1 MLKYQLLHPEI
12 LQALASVG
20 HGSQV
25 LIADGNYPFV
35 TGASP
40 AARRVYLNL
49 APGMLSATDVLA
61 VLVEAIPVEAAHVMA
76 PASGEEPAVFEEF
89 RALLPGVDLKALGRF
104 EFYDAA
110 RGPDVALVIAT
121 GEQRIYANVLL
132 TIGVVSPTND
142 ERPTTNDQR

>member
-1 MLKYQLLHPEI
+1 MLKYRLLHPEI
-12 LQALASVG
+12 LAALGTAG

-40 AARRVYLNL
+40 AARHVYLNL
-49 APGMLSATDVLA
+49 APGLLSATDVLA
-61 VLVEAIPVEAAHVMA
+61 VLVEAIPVEAAHVMV
-76 PASGEEPAVFEEF
+76 PASGEEPPVFEEF
-89 RALLPGVDLKALGRF
+89 RALLPGIELESLGRF

-110 RGPDVALVIAT
+110 RGPNLALVIAT

-132 TIGVVSPTND
+132 TIGVVSPS
-142 ERPTTNDQR
+142 